1 MMLSVNK
8 INSSYQDLQVLW
20 DVSFNIEEGEIIAL
34 VGANAAGKSTILN
47 AIAGVK
53 QIDSGSIDFQNMRV
67 DGMPTHKIVGL
78 GLSLIPEGRR
88 LFPEMTVREN
98 LEMGAYGMKVWRD
111 KAQTLDM
118 VYGIFPILKERNNQ
132 LARTLSGGEQQ
143 MVAIGRGLM
152 SQPKLCMFDEPCLGL
167 SPMNLREI
175 FRVIK
180 ELREMGTTILVV
192 EQNVQQTLGC
202 ADRAYVLENGRIVME
217 GPGEELIKNEHI
229 KTAYLGL

>member
-1 MMLSVNK
+1 MLSADK
-8 INSSYQDLQVLW
+8 IDSSYKDLQVLW
-20 DVSFNIEEGEIIAL
+20 DVSFNVQEGEIVAL

-47 AIAGVK
+47 SIAGIK
-53 QIDSGSIDFQNMRV
+53 QIDSGSIEFQNERI
-67 DGMPTHKIVGL
+67 DGIPAYKIVGL

-88 LFPEMTVREN
+88 LFSDMTVREN
-98 LEMGAYGMKVWRD
+98 LEMGAYGLKVWREKD
-111 KAQTLDM
+111 NTLEM
-118 VYGIFPILKERNNQ
+118 VYRIFPILEERSNQ

-143 MVAIGRGLM
+143 MVAVARGLM
-152 SQPKLCMFDEPCLGL
+152 SRPKLCMFDEPCLGL

-175 FRVIK
+175 FRVIN
-180 ELREMGTTILVV
+180 ELREMGTTILIV

-217 GPGEELIKNEHI
+217 GAGHELIKHEHI

>member
-1 MMLSVNK
+1 MLSANK
-8 INSSYQDLQVLW
+8 LNSSYKDLQVLY
-20 DVSFNIEEGEIIAL
+20 DISFNVQENEIVAL

-47 AIAGVK
+47 SVAGLK
-53 QIDSGSIDFQNMRV
+53 SLDSGSITFNDTQI
-67 DGMPTHKIVGL
+67 DKLPAHKIVGL

-88 LFPEMTVREN
+88 LYYDMTVREN
-98 LEMGAYGMKVWRD
+98 LEMGAFGMRVWRE
-111 KAQTLDM
+111 KETTLEI
-118 VYGIFPILKERNNQ
+118 VYKVFPVLQERSDQ

-143 MVAIGRGLM
+143 MVAVGRGLM
-152 SQPKLCMFDEPCLGL
+152 SRPTLCMFDEPCLGL

-180 ELREMGTTILVV
+180 ELREMGTTILIV

-217 GPGEELIKNEHI
+217 GTGQDLIKDEHI
-229 KTAYLGL
+229 KRAYLGL